1 MSSGTPERD
10 PDTDGR
16 DHQDAAVVR
25 ATYLAAG
32 SGLGAVVLLTALSSC
47 GSIGGTATAGITATG
62 TITTAAFGVAALYL
76 RRRR

>member
-1 MSSGTPERD
+1 MNSGTPERE
-10 PDTDGR
+10 PDRR
-16 DHQDAAVVR
+16 DQQDAAVVR

-32 SGLGAVVLLTALSSC
+32 SGLGAVVPLTALSSC